1 MNLKKIVVL
10 LLVICFTVTS
20 SYAQS
25 TKKKSS
31 DPSITVSKEALAN
44 FVINEDGD
52 KATTNFKIKFPGY
65 PTILVKGNTLNDEA
79 LARLKSSK
87 KGTQIQVFD
96 IKDAS
101 SKEKGAKR
109 NPPLLF
115 RLTTTP

>member
-1 MNLKKIVVL
+1 MNPKKIAFL
-10 LLVICFTVTS
+10 LLVACFTLTS

-25 TKKKSS
+25 SKKKSS

-79 LARLKSSK
+79 LERLKSSK
-87 KGTQIQVFD
+87 KGTHIQVFD
-96 IKDAS
+96 IKDDS
-101 SKEKGAKR
+101 SKKEGSKK
-109 NPPLLF
+109 NPPLVF
-115 RLTTTP
+115 KLTTTP